1 MYLYCCISDTPSAPR
16 GPGSVQSKPETDSIE
31 LRWNTPESD
40 GGAAI
45 TDYLVERR
53 EVTKKSWKQVRP
65 NGVCACVEGKFRML
79 KFRKSAA
86 YSFFFHFKH
95 SYPSLNITNLLT
107 QTLRHES
114 K

>member
-1 MYLYCCISDTPSAPR
+1 MTLINQAKCTAHGSSVTGKPHKFNNLNRYISDTPSAPR

-31 LRWNTPESD
+31 LRWNAPESD

-65 NGVCACVEGKFRML
+65 NGLFVFGGK
-79 KFRKSAA
+79 
-86 YSFFFHFKH
+86 
-95 SYPSLNITNLLT
+95 I
-107 QTLRHES
+107 
-114 K
+114 